1 MNIGKADPQM
11 SRPFHLKRTNYHVT
25 KNTNCLPANY
35 RGAYGRYLI
44 LAVGRVATRRRPLL
58 DASGLSTMIGE
69 PELLYPAWGLFAL
82 TAIIAIIALVTIF
95 LYKKR
100 ILQIRLCVFNALL
113 ILGFYGF
120 FAFLIY
126 SLKGDMEG
134 ASVSVKIALSFPL
147 VNLILDYLAIRN
159 IGADEALV
167 RSLDRLR

>member
-1 MNIGKADPQM
+1 MLQRIQ
-11 SRPFHLKRTNYHVT
+11 TV
-25 KNTNCLPANY
+25 
-35 RGAYGRYLI
+35 YLLI
-44 LAVGRVATRRRPLL
+44 IVALTVATLFLPLVVL
-58 DASGLSTMIGE
+58 QQGDALFSFDASGLSTMIGE

-82 TAIIAIIALVTIF
+82 TAIIALVTIF